1 MVLYSAEQTRN
12 LLPFDELIEA
22 LREMF
27 RTNAVAPLR
36 HHHDIPL
43 AGLPEA
49 TLLLMPAWNP
59 TGLGGVKIV
68 NVNPGNAA
76 MGIPALCSSYLLFD
90 VRTGRHLAMLD
101 GGEITS
107 RRTAATSALAA
118 SYLARPDAHQL
129 LVVGAGRVAS
139 NLADAFRAVRPIQ
152 EVMVWDVDVGM
163 AERLAGRLADEGFR
177 AGVAPDLGS
186 AVSCA
191 DIVSCATLATDPLI
205 AGAWLRPGLH
215 LDLIGS
221 FRPGMREADC
231 DAVRR
236 ARVYIDTGGA
246 LRESG
251 DLIEPIRTGAL
262 TAERIAGDLSGLCGG
277 TAPGRADRQQ
287 ITLFK
292 STGSALADLAAAT
305 LAHRK
310 MADRQ

>member
-1 MVLYSAEQTRN
+1 MVVYSAEETRN
-12 LLPFDELIEA
+12 LLPFDGLIEA
-22 LREMF
+22 LREVF
-27 RTNAVAPLR
+27 RGNAVAPLR

-43 AGLPEA
+43 AELPEA

-59 TGLGGVKIV
+59 MGLGGVKIV

-139 NLADAFRAVRPIQ
+139 NLADAFRAVRPIR

-163 AERLAGRLADEGFR
+163 AERLAGRLADKGFR
-177 AGVAPDLGS
+177 AGVAPDLET

-221 FRPGMREADC
+221 FRPGMREADD
-231 DAVRR
+231 DAVCR
-236 ARVYIDTGGA
+236 AHVYIDTGGA
-246 LRESG
+246 LQESG

-262 TAERIAGDLSGLCGG
+262 TVERIAGDLSGLCGG
-277 TAPGRADRQQ
+277 ATPGRADRQQ

-305 LAHRK
+305 LAHRT
-310 MADRQ
+310 MADWQ